1 MANDLRTTASVPR
14 TPKQGSKSD
23 KAVKGPSSEDKQ
35 HALTADKDLSPA
47 ATVLREVARL
57 QLDNTNLKR
66 QNLRVWSLAGFM
78 GVGTLAVIGAAFWWF
93 PHYRYIAT
101 VDAKAICEVETQQNA
116 IVSAATIE
124 DFAKDAVINAYS
136 YDYVNYRSIID
147 DTTNR
152 WFTDNGRKA
161 FNRSLDD
168 SGNLERVVK
177 GRLIMRTFTTNA
189 PQLEKEGDEGR
200 WHYWIVDAP
209 VAIEFYVGGAGSPN
223 NTQDF
228 MAEVKV
234 MQQSPTA
241 LNPKGISV
249 DSIVLH
255 PTVRSK

>member
-1 MANDLRTTASVPR
+1 MANDLQASASASHPPNR
-14 TPKQGSKSD
+14 APKDAKVTSASD
-23 KAVKGPSSEDKQ
+23 EAKQ
-35 HALTADKDLSPA
+35 SALVADPDLSPT

-66 QNLRVWSLAGFM
+66 QNLRIWTLAGFM
-78 GVGTLAVIGAAFWWF
+78 AVGALTVIGAAFWWF

-101 VDAKAICEVETQQNA
+101 TDAKAICEVETQANA
-116 IVSAATIE
+116 IVSSATIE

-136 YDYVNYRSIID
+136 YDYVNYRAIID
-147 DTTNR
+147 DTMNR
-152 WFTDNGRKA
+152 WFTDNGRKT

-177 GRLIMRTFTTNA
+177 GRLIMKTFTTNA

-209 VAIEFYVGGAGSPN
+209 VGIEFYVGGAAAPN

-234 MQQSPTA
+234 MQQTPTA

-255 PTVRSK
+255 PIVRSK